1 MLTEYAYEDKVSST
15 YPLSNRKIFRS
26 CLLTAGR
33 LFQEHLFAFHVDHFD
48 LMLLHKVSK
57 EINLLQ
63 AWQWV
68 IPFHYEYPCL
78 IISCRH
84 PHGLTDSVNSSVKS
98 VLLKSVLLLGYQN
111 QSYFYNPQTLR
122 AT

>member
-1 MLTEYAYEDKVSST
+1 MLTECAYACKLSST

-26 CLLTAGR
+26 CLLTAGG

-57 EINLLQ
+57 KINLLQ

-68 IPFHYEYPCL
+68 IPFHYEYPGL

-84 PHGLTDSVNSSVKS
+84 PHGLTDSVTSSVKS
-98 VLLKSVLLLGYQN
+98 VLLKSDLLLG
-111 QSYFYNPQTLR
+111 
-122 AT
+122 